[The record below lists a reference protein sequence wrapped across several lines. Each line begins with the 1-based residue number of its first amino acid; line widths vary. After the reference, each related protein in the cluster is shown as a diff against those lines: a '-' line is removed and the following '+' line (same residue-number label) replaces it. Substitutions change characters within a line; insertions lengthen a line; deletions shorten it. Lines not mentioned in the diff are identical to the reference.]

1 MEQIDGVRQKLLDF
15 VKSEKREYQGN
26 ILTELR
32 DVTEA
37 HSISLNIIFF
47 FKSSWQNEGLRLQ
60 RRNKFICALM
70 IAMQE
75 MGIEGIEHS
84 NLSWHDF
91 TNLQMTGP
99 NLRFPGMRE
108 SFPLY
113 MQHIPFS
120 AEQAGRGGNPDNPG
134 GLGPLPTYQQASEV
148 PAFDNV
154 LDSAIPEDFE
164 DPVSPQDRHAPIAAS
179 FASQSQQQSDLDRI
193 RSPSGA
199 TTSASVHRGAPVSH
213 LRRRGPSIID
223 TSGRGRGE
231 SNARRVR
238 HESIAQV
245 SRRIDLSLG
254 MEGMAAANQAGDVFE
269 DRDRPRVPMSPVSRS
284 RVGGTSMSTQRK
296 ASHASVETAHTID
309 STIAGNHG
317 RLPFGPG
324 MLNRAGTDGPRSAVP
339 SRRNRFFSGSIR
351 RSHEIDRPERSMT
364 LQFGDDLRNMES
376 GLAGI
381 QEVPTPGYGALSDR
395 RLGYGAFASGNV
407 DHSRVQGST
416 GHLDPRTGLVSSTAV
431 RMDSNEADN
440 STNDP
445 ETSADGRRLF
455 KAARLTS
462 QDSMEDP
469 QARGLVTGEQVIA
482 DLEAR
487 ARGRGMTND
496 TVGTGVDPLT
506 TVPQSLR
513 HAGVHHI
520 DHQHLQPT
528 VTTLSQAETEH
539 VSTPVVEKEEP
550 GERLVTGGR
559 HQEDGAEAGDGQRAS
574 SLADVGTHTGASEIG
589 DLSRLRQEVRLRGF
603 GRGSS

>member
-1 MEQIDGVRQKLLDF
+1 
-15 VKSEKREYQGN
+15 
-26 ILTELR
+26 
-32 DVTEA
+32 
-37 HSISLNIIFF
+37 
-47 FKSSWQNEGLRLQ
+47 
-60 RRNKFICALM
+60 M

-75 MGIEGIEHS
+75 MGIEGMTSTRSSHMFINS
-84 NLSWHDF
+84 NII
-91 TNLQMTGP
+91 GP

-120 AEQAGRGGNPDNPG
+120 TEHAGRGGNPDNPG

-154 LDSAIPEDFE
+154 LDSAIPEDIA
-164 DPVSPQDRHAPIAAS
+164 DPVSPQDRRAPIAAP
-179 FASQSQQQSDLDRI
+179 FASQSYPQSDLDRI

-199 TTSASVHRGAPVSH
+199 TTSASVHRGASASQM
-213 LRRRGPSIID
+213 RRRGPSIID

-231 SNARRVR
+231 NNVRRVR
-238 HESIAQV
+238 QESIAQV

-269 DRDRPRVPMSPVSRS
+269 DRDRPRLPVSPVSRS

-296 ASHASVETAHTID
+296 HSHASVETAHTID
-309 STIAGNHG
+309 STMAGNHG

-324 MLNRAGTDGPRSAVP
+324 LLNRAGTDGPRANVP
-339 SRRNRFFSGSIR
+339 SRRNRFFSSGTR
-351 RSHEIDRPERSMT
+351 RSHEIERPERSMT

-407 DHSRVQGST
+407 DHNRGYAASG
-416 GHLDPRTGLVSSTAV
+416 GHLDPRTGLVSSAAV
-431 RMDSNEADN
+431 RMDSNEAEN
-440 STNDP
+440 STNEP

-462 QDSMEDP
+462 QDSMDDTHS
-469 QARGLVTGEQVIA
+469 QGLMAGEQVIA

-506 TVPQSLR
+506 TLPPSLR

-539 VSTPVVEKEEP
+539 VATPIVEKQEL
-550 GERLVTGGR
+550 GERLAADGQHV
-559 HQEDGAEAGDGQRAS
+559 EDGADDGNGQRTG
-574 SLADVGTHTGASEIG
+574 SLADVDAHTGASETG
-589 DLSRLRQEVRLRGF
+589 DLARLRQEVRLRGF
-603 GRGSS
+603 GSGPA

>member
-1 MEQIDGVRQKLLDF
+1 M
-15 VKSEKREYQGN
+15 
-26 ILTELR
+26 
-32 DVTEA
+32 
-37 HSISLNIIFF
+37 
-47 FKSSWQNEGLRLQ
+47 
-60 RRNKFICALM
+60 
-70 IAMQE
+70 
-75 MGIEGIEHS
+75 
-84 NLSWHDF
+84 
-91 TNLQMTGP
+91 
-99 NLRFPGMRE
+99 RFPGMRE

-120 AEQAGRGGNPDNPG
+120 ADYAGRGGNPDNPA
-134 GLGPLPTYQQASEV
+134 GLGPLPTYQQASEA

-154 LDSAIPEDFE
+154 LNSAMPEDFQ
-164 DPVSPQDRHAPIAAS
+164 DPVSPQDRRASIAAP
-179 FASQSQQQSDLDRI
+179 FASQSQQQSDSDRI

-199 TTSASVHRGAPVSH
+199 TTSASVRRGASASQ

-231 SNARRVR
+231 STVRRVR

-269 DRDRPRVPMSPVSRS
+269 DRDRPRVPMSPISRS

-339 SRRNRFFSGSIR
+339 SRRNRFFSSSTR
-351 RSHEIDRPERSMT
+351 RSHEIERPERSMA

-381 QEVPTPGYGALSDR
+381 KEVPTPGYSALSDR
-395 RLGYGAFASGNV
+395 RLGYGAFGSGNV
-407 DHSRVQGST
+407 DHNRNHASS
-416 GHLDPRTGLVSSTAV
+416 GHLDPRTGLVSSAAV
-431 RMDSNEADN
+431 RMDSNEAEN
-440 STNDP
+440 STNDH

-469 QARGLVTGEQVIA
+469 HAQGLMAGEQAIA

-496 TVGTGVDPLT
+496 TVGTGIDPLT
-506 TVPQSLR
+506 TLPQSLR

-528 VTTLSQAETEH
+528 VTTLSQADTEH
-539 VSTPVVEKEEP
+539 VATPIVEKQEL
-550 GERLVTGGR
+550 GERPALDGYAQEVEAHGGN
-559 HQEDGAEAGDGQRAS
+559 GPSNGGLAEVDA
-574 SLADVGTHTGASEIG
+574 HTGASETG
-589 DLSRLRQEVRLRGF
+589 DLARLRHEVRLRGF
-603 GRGSS
+603 GSGSGSGPA